1 MQSDTAYA
9 AVHKRKKPFPQNARL
24 LERIGADIAS
34 AIIAAVAVAPAICMI
49 DKSIVENASGKRR
62 LTSSIKDS
70 IIHLVTK
77 PQTFFLS
84 RTFGLVAMV
93 YAGTYIVANTTDTFL
108 SYRKGNESITEVTAG
123 TAKFAGTSS
132 TNILLTLV
140 KDRNFARMFGIGAS
154 KPIPLPT
161 YALFCAR
168 DCLTILFSFN
178 IPPVLSRVL
187 PDNIGGLSSLSTAQ
201 ILAPAGCQFLS
212 TPLHLLG
219 LDLYN
224 RGAKLG
230 MKDRFQAVS
239 ANYLKSS
246 LARICRIV
254 PAFGIGG
261 VLNSKCRYHMM
272 RNIEE
277 SIRSDQVAAG

>member
-1 MQSDTAYA
+1 MSP
-9 AVHKRKKPFPQNARL
+9 H
-24 LERIGADIAS
+24 
-34 AIIAAVAVAPAICMI
+34 AICMI
-49 DKSIVENASGKRR
+49 DKSIIENASGKRR
-62 LTSSIKDS
+62 LTASIRDS
-70 IIHLVTK
+70 IAQLVTK
-77 PQTFFLS
+77 PQAFFLS

-93 YAGTYIVANTTDTFL
+93 YAGTYIVANTTDTFIA
-108 SYRKGNESITEVTAG
+108 YKKGNEGITEVTAG

-140 KDRNFARMFGIGAS
+140 KDRNFARMFGNGIS

-178 IPPVLSRVL
+178 IPPVLSQVL
-187 PDNIGGLSSLSTAQ
+187 PDNVGGLSSLSTAQ
-201 ILAPAGCQFLS
+201 VLAPAGCQFLS

-230 MKDRFQAVS
+230 VKDRFQAVS

-261 VLNSKCRYHMM
+261 VLNSKCRYGMM
-272 RNIEE
+272 KNIED
-277 SIRSDQVAAG
+277 RVRRDRVALG